1 MRNSSNFILNLQERE
16 RRERIRMHP
25 RETKTLRMET
35 AQGNIAEYPEND
47 RIKVLYIDDEVE
59 NLRSFKAVFRREFEV
74 ELAESGAQGIELFQS
89 FRPDVVIT
97 DQRMPRMTGIELLE
111 AIQKVNSAPIRM
123 LLTGYSDISAVI
135 DAINR
140 GQVYRYL
147 TKPWNEGELRNAIH
161 SAFEVYELRRR
172 NAELLKALERANEQ
186 LEFLLRQ
193 KLLS

>member
-1 MRNSSNFILNLQERE
+1 MENALGEVAESRE
-16 RRERIRMHP
+16 NE
-25 RETKTLRMET
+25 
-35 AQGNIAEYPEND
+35 

-59 NLRSFKAVFRREFEV
+59 NLRSFKAVFRREFDVEV
-74 ELAESGAQGIELFQS
+74 AESGAQGVTVFETL
-89 FRPDVVIT
+89 RPDVVIT
-97 DQRMPRMTGIELLE
+97 DQRMPGMTGIELLE
-111 AIQKVNSAPIRM
+111 AIQKINSAPIRM

-161 SAFEVYELRRR
+161 SAFEVYDLRRR
-172 NAELLKALERANEQ
+172 NSELLKALERANEQ